1 MAGGVEDQQ
10 LRPLLL
16 GESEGVQTLDQL
28 LCRRQ
33 IGPHQ
38 VGAQVFGLDAE
49 VDQGAGGLH
58 QGAAQQGTAR
68 PIHGQ
73 GQLRCRGF
81 GVELPRAVHNQSTG
95 APFQQLGL
103 PAQPGEHPVVLQIL
117 PRLVQGQGK
126 QKPLP
131 LELREVLGP
140 ADQPN
145 LPAGQSLVQYPVQA
159 GLFLLL
165 GERGIDHS

>member
-49 VDQGAGGLH
+49 VGQGARPLH
-58 QGAAQQGTAR
+58 QRPPDEGASR
-68 PIHGQ
+68 HICGQ
-73 GQLRCRGF
+73 GQLSGGGF
-81 GVELPRAVHNQSTG
+81 GVQLSG
-95 APFQQLGL
+95 AIHDQRGGASLQQ
-103 PAQPGEHPVVLQIL
+103 V
-117 PRLVQGQGK
+117 RLRRS
-126 QKPLP
+126 
-131 LELREVLGP
+131 RE
-140 ADQPN
+140 
-145 LPAGQSLVQYPVQA
+145 SM
-159 GLFLLL
+159 
-165 GERGIDHS
+165 R